1 VLLTPEFFDDF
12 STPANGWP
20 QGSQADGSY
29 DYQDGAYS
37 ISVLNNGALLWA
49 APEGSFS
56 DLSLN
61 VSAQRGS
68 GDQGY
73 YGALCRIQDAENYYY
88 FIVRPDGY
96 FTIGKFQAGSFSSL
110 TPGGW
115 TYHPAIHTGA
125 GANLLQA
132 ECTGDDLRFFA
143 NGELIGQASDS
154 AFTAGKPGL
163 VVAALDDGGF
173 QAVFDDFAV
182 YSPVP

>member
-1 VLLTPEFFDDF
+1 MLFDDF
-12 STPANGWP
+12 SSPANGWP

-29 DYQDGAYS
+29 GYQDGAYS
-37 ISVLNNGALLWA
+37 ISVSNNGALLWA

-56 DLSLN
+56 DLRLS
-61 VSAQRGS
+61 VSAQRLS

-73 YGALCRIQDAENYYY
+73 YGVLCRIQDADNYYY

-96 FTIGKFQAGSFSSL
+96 FTIGKYQAGSFSPL

-115 TYHPAIHTGA
+115 TYHPALHSGA
-125 GANLLQA
+125 EANLLQA
-132 ECTGDDLRFFA
+132 ECAGDTLRFFA
-143 NGELIGQASDS
+143 NGELLGQASDS

-173 QAVFDDFAV
+173 QAVFDDFSV